1 MALTFLLLFDALIAN
16 SAAGDIIVGVERG
29 ARWAKFAKPNIYC

>member
-1 MALTFLLLFDALIAN
+1 MLLVDALIAN
-16 SAAGDIIVGVERG
+16 LAAGDIMVGVERG